1 MDKAG
6 ASRTDVRAPLAAFFS
21 FVLPGLGQA
30 YNRQYRLALLLIMPA
45 ALIGWLVLAA
55 VGRGSDVA
63 VQLLDTRILAAIVLL
78 NLALLGWRLV
88 AIYQAHAVR
97 EAPSL
102 RRWTTWLTAAL
113 LAVTVGMHVVPAW
126 VATAT
131 IDTLQTVSLGGGG
144 GYGVFS
150 QPYVELLEGP
160 GRTAPPTP
168 VGDTPAPTPANLSGQ
183 FTVLLVG
190 IDSGPGRHTYG
201 TDTMIVA
208 VLDPSTGSASL
219 ISIPRDTYGAPLGD
233 GRNYNLKL
241 NSLLAYA
248 RLDAG
253 TYPLGPTETLKTAV
267 GALLDIHIDYI
278 AAVDFL
284 GFTSAVDAVGGV
296 DVTVTRAVDD
306 YGYRDEYNNLVGF
319 HIQPGTYHMTG
330 YEALAFARSRK
341 GAGDNDFTRADRQ
354 QLVIQALVTKM
365 RSGSWM
371 FNLPDLLNAVS
382 DTVATDVPVELLPA
396 LARALLDADLSHIK
410 RLVIQPPLV
419 QAARA
424 GDGAYILIPD
434 IPGIQAAVHGMLTKN
449 VEPTP
454 PPD

>member
-1 MDKAG
+1 MRHWPLSSRSCCRAWVRSTTG
-6 ASRTDVRAPLAAFFS
+6 STASPCSCIT
-21 FVLPGLGQA
+21 
-30 YNRQYRLALLLIMPA
+30 PA
-45 ALIGWLVLAA
+45 ALVGWLVLAA
-55 VGRGSDVA
+55 VGRGTEVA
-63 VQLLDTRILAAIVLL
+63 VQLLDTRILTAIVLL

-88 AIYQAHAVR
+88 AIYQAHAAR
-97 EAPSL
+97 EAPRL
-102 RRWTTWLTAAL
+102 KRWTTWVTAGL
-113 LAVTVGMHVVPAW
+113 LAVTVGMHLVPAW

-131 IDTLQTVSLGGGG
+131 IDTLDTVSLGGGG
-144 GYGVFS
+144 GNGVFS
-150 QPYVELLEGP
+150 APYMELLEGP

-168 VGDTPAPTPANLSGQ
+168 VGDTPPPTPVALTGQ

-190 IDSGPGRHTYG
+190 IDSGPGRRTYG

-233 GRNYNLKL
+233 GRDYNLKL

-248 RLDAG
+248 RLDSS

-267 GALLDIHIDYI
+267 GALLDTHIDYI

-296 DVTVTRAVDD
+296 DVTVTRAVHD
-306 YGYRDEYNNLVGF
+306 YGYRDEYNRLVGF
-319 HIQPGTYHMTG
+319 HIEPGTYHMDG

-354 QLVIQALVTKM
+354 QQVIQALATKM
-365 RSGSWM
+365 RSGSWL
-371 FNLPDLLNAVS
+371 FNLPDLLNAVG

-396 LARALLDADLSHIK
+396 VAKALLDADLNHVN
-410 RLVIQPPLV
+410 RLVIQHPLV

-434 IPGIQAAVHGMLTKN
+434 IPAIQAAVHAMLDRR